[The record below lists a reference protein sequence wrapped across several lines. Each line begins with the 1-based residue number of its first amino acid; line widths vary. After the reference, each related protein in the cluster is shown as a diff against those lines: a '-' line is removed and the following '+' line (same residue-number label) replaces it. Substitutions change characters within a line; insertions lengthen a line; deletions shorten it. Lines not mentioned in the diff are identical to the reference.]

1 MARLGR
7 LSDPSLVRDRASA
20 SFEDTVAL
28 VNPAGVDVFTHDFG
42 RDGVPAAYYF
52 GGLCA
57 AVDDEPCMCGDL
69 FCGNTC
75 CVPTDEWDGT
85 YEKIKKWANEGRIP
99 QWVLDKAEAAAGD

>member
-1 MARLGR
+1 MVAILTRKRVIDAESWSVKDENSSGVWTLTTIWSIARIGR

-57 AVDDEPCMCGDL
+57 AVDDD
-69 FCGNTC
+69 
-75 CVPTDEWDGT
+75 D
-85 YEKIKKWANEGRIP
+85 
-99 QWVLDKAEAAAGD
+99 VLL